1 MKIISFF
8 KRTFFFSLIVA
19 VPLMFSHCGG
29 SEDYKENE
37 DNENIN
43 EGTREENQVRESQ
56 GNNTNNKGNASRF
69 EQETGYPEDKVQENT
84 NLTDDKP
91 LELKTDEF
99 QSLDKRILL
108 ATLNRQK
115 TLIEYHIRELR
126 NGPENSG
133 NTGTTGNNI
142 QQLKSQLQKLEQA
155 IAKVRN
161 TSEEEL
167 DQVAESAQTAIEEA
181 GSLVVSN
188 RMQVQLG
195 F

>member
-1 MKIISFF
+1 MKTISFF

-19 VPLMFSHCGG
+19 VPLIFSHCGG

-37 DNENIN
+37 GNENIN

-56 GNNTNNKGNASRF
+56 GGSTSNKGNASRF

-84 NLTDDKP
+84 NLTDNKP

-115 TLIEYHIRELR
+115 TLVEYRIKEMKS
-126 NGPENSG
+126 GGSDITEGATTAENE
-133 NTGTTGNNI
+133 
-142 QQLKSQLQKLEQA
+142 QQLQTALQQLDQE
-155 IAKVRN
+155 IVKVR
-161 TSEEEL
+161 SASAEEL
-167 DQVAESAQTAIEEA
+167 DQVAESAQAAIK
-181 GSLVVSN
+181 VVGERMESD
-188 RMQVQLG
+188 RMQIQLG